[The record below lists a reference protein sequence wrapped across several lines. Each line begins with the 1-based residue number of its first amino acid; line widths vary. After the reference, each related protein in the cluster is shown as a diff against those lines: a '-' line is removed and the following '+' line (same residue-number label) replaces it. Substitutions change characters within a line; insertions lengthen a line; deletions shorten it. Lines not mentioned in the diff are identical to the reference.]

1 MSTDMKTVRDAED
14 VEQVHNGEEVDAA
27 VENKRGTPARK
38 NAARSNGRGG
48 NAPLDDSFGMYL
60 REIGR
65 IDLLTREQEFDLGV
79 RIRSGDDDA
88 VHELVQANL
97 RFVVNVAKRYMNRGI
112 PLADL
117 VTEGNL
123 GLYEAAR
130 RFDERKGCRFISYA
144 VWWIRR
150 NLNKAMADQVH
161 LVHYPHSR
169 RDTLRSVCRA
179 EEKLEKKLQREPSL
193 HEIAEATG
201 RPAVEIQ
208 EAMASVRAYSMVTD
222 YEDPDRD
229 APLNRIADEAE
240 DSPEFGLQELER
252 AHDVREA
259 VESLNQREELIINLY
274 FGLTGEEPYTLGEIG
289 ERLHLSKERIRQL
302 KDRALHRMRTSP
314 AQKRLEAHLN

>member
-1 MSTDMKTVRDAED
+1 MSTAVRRA
-14 VEQVHNGEEVDAA
+14 
-27 VENKRGTPARK
+27 KSK
-38 NAARSNGRGG
+38 KSSI
-48 NAPLDDSFGMYL
+48 PLDDSFGMYL

-65 IDLLTREQEFDLGV
+65 IDLLTRDQEQELGI
-79 RIRSGDDDA
+79 RIRAGDEDA
-88 VHELVQANL
+88 VHELVQCNL
-97 RFVVNVAKRYMNRGI
+97 RFVVNISKRYMNRGI

-150 NLNKAMADQVH
+150 NLNKAMADQIH

-169 RDTLRSVCRA
+169 RDTLRAVCRT
-179 EEKLEKKLQREPSL
+179 EEKLEKKLERAPSL
-193 HEIAEATG
+193 QEVADEIG
-201 RPAVEIQ
+201 RPTSVLQ
-208 EAMASVRAYSMVTD
+208 EAMASVRAYSMITD
-222 YEDPDRD
+222 YDDPDRES
-229 APLNRIADEAE
+229 PLNRIADERE
-240 DSPEFGLQELER
+240 DSPEVGMQQYER

-289 ERLHLSKERIRQL
+289 QKLHLSKERIRQL
-302 KDRALHRMRTSP
+302 KDRALLRLRTSRM
-314 AQKRLEAHLN
+314 QSRLEAHLN

>member
-1 MSTDMKTVRDAED
+1 MSTKV
-14 VEQVHNGEEVDAA
+14 
-27 VENKRGTPARK
+27 ARK
-38 NAARSNGRGG
+38 EGG
-48 NAPLDDSFGMYL
+48 SVPLDDSFGMYL

-65 IDLLTREQEFDLGV
+65 IDLLTRQQEGDLGR
-79 RIRSGDDDA
+79 RIRSGDESA

-97 RFVVNVAKRYMNRGI
+97 RFVVNISKRYMNRGI

-130 RFDERKGCRFISYA
+130 RFDERKGCAFISYA

-150 NLNKAMADQVH
+150 NLNKALADQVH

-169 RDTLRSVCRA
+169 RDTLRDICRT

-193 HEIAEATG
+193 EEVAEAIG
-201 RPAVEIQ
+201 RPTTELQ

-222 YEDPDRD
+222 YEDPERET
-229 APLNRIADEAE
+229 PLNRIADETDE
-240 DSPEFGLQELER
+240 SPELGLQEMER

-302 KDRALHRMRTSP
+302 KDRALLRLRNGELKP
-314 AQKRLEAHLN
+314 RLEAHLN